1 MGRFDDCLHFI
12 CDAEGGYVND
22 PLDRGGATNCGITQR
37 TYNEWLTHRQLPLE
51 SVKDMSDADMKDVYK
66 DNYWVHDL
74 PIGLDLLIFDSAV
87 QHGRGRAIKWLQE
100 LVGVATDGV
109 IGDDTRYHVNQ
120 YILREGKQQLI
131 IMYLDRR
138 QRFYD
143 AIILADPTQSRF
155 KHGWQNRMD
164 KLKGVLDGL

>member
-12 CDAEGGYVND
+12 CDREGGYVND

-37 TYNEWLTHRQLPLE
+37 TYTDWLTHNHLPLK
-51 SVKDMSDADMKDVYK
+51 SVQDITDEEVHDIYK
-66 DNYWVHDL
+66 DNYWVRDL
-74 PIGLDLLIFDSAV
+74 PVGLDLLVFDSAV
-87 QHGRGRAIKWLQE
+87 QHGKGRAVKWLQE

-120 YILREGKQQLI
+120 YILREGKTTLI
-131 IMYLDRR
+131 NMYMDRR

-143 AIILADPTQSRF
+143 AIILADPTQGRF

-164 KLKGVLDGL
+164 LLKEALDGL